1 MTLLF
6 SFKKTYLVQDS
17 FENVH
22 AEIKSILR
30 LPWYDY
36 SENIA
41 GKLYDD
47 GSFRFWPKWTFASL
61 NVIGFPK
68 NLAYLTCTL
77 KEEESRTY
85 IQTIAR
91 PNYTMVT
98 AFYLMIIVLLAKLI
112 GINTYIDVPFEEM
125 AVVFLIL
132 GLVLAALMVL
142 GAVRLRKRFE
152 RLMQL
157 K

>member
-1 MTLLF
+1 M
-6 SFKKTYLVQDS
+6 VQDS
-17 FENVH
+17 IENVH

-36 SENIA
+36 SENIT

-77 KEEESRTY
+77 KEVDSKTF

-91 PNYTMVT
+91 PNYGMVS
-98 AFYLMIIVLLAKLI
+98 AFYLMIILLLAKLT
-112 GINTYIDVPFEEM
+112 GINTFFDVSFEKM
-125 AVVFLIL
+125 AVVFLIM
-132 GLVLAALMVL
+132 GIVLAALMVM
-142 GAVRLRKRFE
+142 GAVSLRNRFE

-157 K
+157 R